1 MNRLIRAAAPLILA
15 LAITSAAT
23 ADPGFQSFS
32 LLFSETWTGNAYH
45 LTYDVTGSEGIP
57 IDVSVGGGARFNLVD
72 PFLFDSGALTIDPRL
87 VIGARRYLLYQSGW
101 VVPTQQ
107 ETALGA
113 DENLLPGFG
122 SARVLTFSLVA
133 PVGLEIGLSESATLT
148 VGFSPTMV
156 FRVRAG
162 DGEFLS
168 DKSDLGGMYPFFY
181 GRLRWLRPELHLAG
195 RFDLS
200 EYLAFAVRVTSS
212 VSVLDLADA
221 TLPWWD
227 QLQVAGTFELS
238 ATPPL
243 SGLFR
248 NSDEEAPRTAQ

>member
-1 MNRLIRAAAPLILA
+1 MNRLIRAFAGLILSLTIA
-15 LAITSAAT
+15 SAAS
-23 ADPGFQSFS
+23 AEPGFQSIT

-45 LTYDVTGSEGIP
+45 LTYDVTGSEGVP
-57 IDVSVGGGARFNLVD
+57 IDLSVGGGARFNLVD
-72 PFLFDSGALTIDPRL
+72 PFLFESGALTIDPRL
-87 VIGARRYLLYQSGW
+87 VIGARYYLLYQSGW

-107 ETALGA
+107 ETSLGE
-113 DENLLPGFG
+113 DENLAEGFG
-122 SARVLTFSLVA
+122 SARVLTFSVAA
-133 PVGLEIGLSESATLT
+133 PVGLEVGLGESAALT
-148 VGFSPTMV
+148 VGFSPTLV

-162 DGEFLS
+162 DADYLN
-168 DKSDLGGMYPFFY
+168 DISDLNAMYGFFY

-200 EYLAFAVRVTSS
+200 EYLSFTVRATSS
-212 VSVLDLADA
+212 VSILDLADP

-227 QLQVAGTFELS
+227 QFQVAGTFELS

-248 NSDEEAPRTAQ
+248 KPEDPDA